1 MCVFCVCQVHSDY
14 VHRCRVCHPGDVM
27 MTSPPPT
34 DDIIT
39 EEEEE
44 EDELDGA
51 SLRLACKPQN

>member
-1 MCVFCVCQVHSDY
+1 
-14 VHRCRVCHPGDVM
+14 

-39 EEEEE
+39 EEEE

-51 SLRLACKPQN
+51 SLRLACKPQNYKNSVKRPSYLTTATLNALSHF

>member
-1 MCVFCVCQVHSDY
+1 
-14 VHRCRVCHPGDVM
+14 